1 MQWIE
6 AFRLAMASL
15 WGNKLRSILTLLG
28 VIIGVASVITVVTLT
43 NGAKQF
49 VTSKLNT
56 YGAATVTVN
65 KMPDNFMTIEEYMEF
80 QKRKDVLYD
89 DYRAILGECSLCASV
104 GAQRT
109 SVGKVVYGK
118 ESTTDT
124 TIRGWTWTMPAISN
138 QNITVGRI
146 FTQTEDD
153 HASHVA
159 IVGADIVDN
168 MLGAGDPL
176 GKEIRVDGTPYTVIG
191 VGEAQ
196 GKIFGSS
203 MDNWVSIP
211 LTAYLHEYGTH
222 ATMSI
227 YVDAG
232 GGGSVMDNVM
242 DQLRTI
248 MRTQRHLAPGA
259 KDSFTIDTSATF
271 QDLLGNILNN
281 FGAVVAAIAS
291 ISLVVGGIVIM
302 NIMLVAVTERTREI
316 GVRKAL
322 GAKRN
327 DILRQFLIESSM
339 LSALGGIIGI
349 LLGIG
354 VAKGITLAISFP
366 SSVELWSVI
375 ASLFVAT
382 AVGLFF
388 GIYPAH
394 KAAQLDP
401 ITALRAEL

>member
-6 AFRLAMASL
+6 AFRLAMQSL
-15 WGNKLRSILTLLG
+15 WANKLRSILTLLG

-65 KMPDNFMTIEEYMEF
+65 KMPDNFMTMEEYLEF

-89 DYRAILGECSLCASV
+89 DYRAILEECSLCASV

-118 ESTTDT
+118 ESTTDSS
-124 TIRGWTWTMPAISN
+124 IRGWTWTMPAISN

-146 FTQTEDD
+146 FTQSEDE
-153 HASHVA
+153 HAAHVA

-176 GKEIRVDGTPYTVIG
+176 GKEIRVDGSPYTVIG

-196 GKIFGSS
+196 GKMFGSS
-203 MDNWVSIP
+203 MDNWVAIP

-222 ATMSI
+222 ATMTI
-227 YVDAG
+227 YADAG
-232 GGGSVMDNVM
+232 GGGSIMDNVM

-259 KDSFTIDTSATF
+259 KDAFTIDTCSRF
-271 QDLLGNILNN
+271 LDLLGNILNN

-327 DILRQFLIESSM
+327 DILRQFLIESST

-349 LLGIG
+349 LMGIG

-366 SSVELWSVI
+366 SAVELWSVI
-375 ASLFVAT
+375 LSLFVAT

-388 GIYPAH
+388 GIYPAY

>member
-1 MQWIE
+1 
-6 AFRLAMASL
+6 MASL

>member
-6 AFRLAMASL
+6 AFRLAMQSL
-15 WGNKLRSILTLLG
+15 WANKLRSILTLLG

-65 KMPDNFMTIEEYMEF
+65 KMPDNFMTMEEYLEF

-89 DYRAILGECSLCASV
+89 DYRAILEECSLCASV

-124 TIRGWTWTMPAISN
+124 SIRGWTWTMPAISN

-146 FTQTEDD
+146 FTQSEDE
-153 HASHVA
+153 HAAHVA

-176 GKEIRVDGTPYTVIG
+176 GKEIRVDGSPYTVIG

-196 GKIFGSS
+196 GKMFGSS
-203 MDNWVSIP
+203 MDNWVAVP

-248 MRTQRHLAPGA
+248 MRTQRHLAPGT
-259 KDSFTIDTSATF
+259 KDAFTIDTSSTF

-339 LSALGGIIGI
+339 LSALGGVMGI
-349 LLGIG
+349 LLGIA

-375 ASLFVAT
+375 LSLFVAT

-388 GIYPAH
+388 GIYPAY